1 MSNSFVII
9 LHTGF
14 GADHYDFMLE
24 TGPALATWQIARN
37 CLDLR
42 DGESAPAR
50 KLPDH
55 RLAYL
60 TYQGPVSG
68 GRGKVRRVCEG
79 VFETL
84 IDDSHR
90 LVVRLDAPDGPARFE
105 LLRDTS
111 AGDDWV
117 ITRRPIHS

>member
-1 MSNSFVII
+1 MPNSFAII

-24 TGPALATWQIARN
+24 IGEALATWQIARN
-37 CLDLR
+37 CMDLGE
-42 DGESAPAR
+42 GESATAR

-60 TYQGPVSG
+60 TYEGPVSG
-68 GRGKVRRVCEG
+68 GRGQVRRVCQG
-79 VFETL
+79 TFKTL
-84 IDDSHR
+84 VDNHRR
-90 LVVRLDAPDGPARFE
+90 LVVQLDAPDGPVRFE
-105 LLRDTS
+105 LVRKTS
-111 AGDDWV
+111 AGNDWI